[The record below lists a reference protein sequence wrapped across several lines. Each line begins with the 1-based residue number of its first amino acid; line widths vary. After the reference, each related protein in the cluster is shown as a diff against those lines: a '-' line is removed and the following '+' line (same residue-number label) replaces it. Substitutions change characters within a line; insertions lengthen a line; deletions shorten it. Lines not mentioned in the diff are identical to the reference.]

1 MELDQSTPA
10 KQPSQG
16 CLVVAVRLPVRIAVF
31 VLVLPV
37 RVAWDAAVAAGRFG
51 HDTVLRPA
59 GRALRRLGRALVV
72 QPLVGL
78 WRCAVLPA
86 GRLPARLGRG
96 LARLGQGL
104 ARLGHVLVVV
114 PAGWLYRWALT
125 PVGHVLAWAGRGI
138 AWVGRGLG
146 AVLAAV
152 GLGLYAAGA
161 WLGRYL
167 VDVPARRLYAWVL
180 APVGRAVA
188 WCAKGLV
195 RLVGLVA
202 AGVGFVLYGTLRVLV
217 VLPLLVLWRW
227 VLAPAGR
234 LLAVA
239 AREAGE
245 GLAHAWRVAGRV
257 SRAVGRLLATLARWL
272 LVAPLKWVYLH
283 VLTPVGHVVRDAVRD
298 MVLRPAAEAVRAT
311 GRIARQ
317 ALAAARGTL
326 RQTRADL
333 RRALLGEP
341 RAPERAPRREPTA
354 TGARTLERSTTALT
368 KD

>member
-1 MELDQSTPA
+1 MEFDQSTPA

-51 HDTVLRPA
+51 HATVLRPA
-59 GRALRRLGRALVV
+59 GRALRRLGRALIVR
-72 QPLVGL
+72 PLVGL

-96 LARLGQGL
+96 LARLG
-104 ARLGHVLVVV
+104 HVLVVV
-114 PAGWLYRWALT
+114 PAGWLYRWVLT
-125 PVGHVLAWAGRGI
+125 PVGHALAWAGRGI

-167 VDVPARRLYAWVL
+167 VAVPARRLYAWVL
-180 APVGRAVA
+180 APVGRAVT

-202 AGVGFVLYGTLRVLV
+202 AGAGFVLYGTLRVLV

-283 VLTPVGHVVRDAVRD
+283 VLTPVGHVVRDAV
-298 MVLRPAAEAVRAT
+298 LRPAAEAVRAT

-333 RRALLGEP
+333 RRALFGEP
-341 RAPERAPRREPTA
+341 RAPERAPRREPTV